1 MELRRNI
8 TALGSRPFFRGT
20 FDLKWWKNER
30 SYPPSSSLPAWVKS
44 LTKKKTFL
52 SYRNTRQMSLC
63 LQAAFGV
70 HPVMSLIKLWKTVFF
85 LSWMWEIG
93 LSSITW
99 EQILSMN
106 HLLSMIFRGQLF
118 ITWCPTVIGKMDCFF
133 KADWI
138 SEVTGFASFNSTM
151 NAQLKSNNRMIF

>member
-1 MELRRNI
+1 MV
-8 TALGSRPFFRGT
+8 
-20 FDLKWWKNER
+20 KKR

-44 LTKKKTFL
+44 LTEVPFL

-93 LSSITW
+93 LSLITW

-118 ITWCPTVIGKMDCFF
+118 ITWCHTVIGKMDFYFF

-138 SEVTGFASFNSTM
+138 FEVTGFANFNSMM
-151 NAQLKSNNRMIF
+151 NAQLKSINRMIF